1 MNKPGL
7 KTTEAWISFVII
19 AIGLLMASGLLADGS
34 KEMRAAGLATALLKA
49 LMYTWSRTHVKT
61 AGEIVDDE
69 EFDDNTPQ
77 GGAA

>member
-7 KTTEAWISFVII
+7 QTTEAWISFVIV

-61 AGEIVDDE
+61 AGEFVEDDDG
-69 EFDDNTPQ
+69 DDAD
-77 GGAA
+77 GAA